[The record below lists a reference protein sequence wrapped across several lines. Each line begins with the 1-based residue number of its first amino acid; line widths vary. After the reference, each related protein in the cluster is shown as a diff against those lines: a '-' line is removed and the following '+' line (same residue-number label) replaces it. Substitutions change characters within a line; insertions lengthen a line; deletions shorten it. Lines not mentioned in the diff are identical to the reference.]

1 MTRMI
6 TGAVG
11 VLIMIPCCIFSHTF
25 IWPLLLSFFAFVA
38 VNEILS
44 STGFSKKEK
53 VHSLVARLFALLP
66 LCTYFL
72 SIRFSVTEQYRALFL
87 FSALFFFSQLVVA
100 LFNGNRLHS
109 DKLYGMIAMVLYIV
123 VSLTAICHIRHI
135 NYGNEE
141 GKYIYLLVFFGGWV
155 SDTFAYFTGMLFGKK
170 KLCPAISPK
179 KTVEGSI
186 GGVVA
191 NMIVFAGYAV
201 VLRTFFDVGANIIF
215 FAILGALFSVVG
227 QFGDLI
233 ASSIKRH
240 YNVKDFGSFFP
251 GHGGVLDRFDSTL
264 ATAIVMLML
273 DAAFGAQFLIR

>member
-1 MTRMI
+1 MTRII

-11 VLIMIPCCIFSHTF
+11 VLFMIPACIYSHTF
-25 IWPLLLSFFAFVA
+25 VWPLLLSFFAFVA

-53 VHSLVARLFALLP
+53 AHSWVARGFALLP

-72 SIRFSVTEQYRALFL
+72 SIRGSAMDPYRALFL
-87 FSALFFFSQLVVA
+87 FSALFFFIQLIVA
-100 LFNGNRLHS
+100 LFHGNRLHS
-109 DKLYGMIAMVLYIV
+109 DKLYGIIAMVLYIV
-123 VSLTAICHIRHI
+123 VSFTAISHIRHI

-155 SDTFAYFTGMLFGKK
+155 SDTFAYFTGMLLGKR

-191 NMIVFAGYAV
+191 NMIVFAGYAF
-201 VLRTFFDVGANIIF
+201 VLRQFFDVGANVFF

-273 DAAFGAQFLIR
+273 DAAFGAAFLIR